1 MVVHLFVAW
10 RCQLALSHQN
20 TCARK
25 HTQTTW
31 VVVNE
36 QPAID
41 PGALIRSSDLLGS
54 RWVAERRVLP
64 QKTRNASLLV
74 HPITPKVQ

>member
-41 PGALIRSSDLLGS
+41 PGALRFLDPQIC
-54 RWVAERRVLP
+54 WVHDGLPKGVFCP
-64 QKTRNASLLV
+64 QKQGML
-74 HPITPKVQ
+74 PF